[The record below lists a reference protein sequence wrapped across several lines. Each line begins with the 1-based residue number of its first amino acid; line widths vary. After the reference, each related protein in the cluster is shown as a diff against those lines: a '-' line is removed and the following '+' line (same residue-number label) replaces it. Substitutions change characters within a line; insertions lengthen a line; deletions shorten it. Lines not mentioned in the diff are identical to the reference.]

1 MLAPLPACF
10 LSHILYPGAAC
21 GVSEVVWAS
30 LVGPEHRSCIFF
42 LPPWEVVLWSAWT
55 PRR

>member
-10 LSHILYPGAAC
+10 LSHVLYPGAAC
-21 GVSEVVWAS
+21 GVSEVVRAS

-42 LPPWEVVLWSAWT
+42 LPPWEVGLWSAWT